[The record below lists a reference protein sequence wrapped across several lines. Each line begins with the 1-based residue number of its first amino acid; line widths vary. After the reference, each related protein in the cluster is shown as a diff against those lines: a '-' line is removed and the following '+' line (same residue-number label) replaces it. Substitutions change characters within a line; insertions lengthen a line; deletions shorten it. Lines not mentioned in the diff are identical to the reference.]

1 LSKAKPFAFSPVLYY
16 DIQSLKE
23 HFMAEKKGF
32 FRRHKKLILFF
43 LVIAVIAV
51 IIIFNLQSQR
61 EKSIKVSVEK
71 IKKQNLTSIISA
83 SGEVKPKKNVNISSQ
98 IAGRVVILGV
108 EEGQQVKSGDF
119 LLKLESTQY
128 EANADRDKARIQYLR
143 ADLIRAEAV
152 KNRDDAFYKRQ
163 IKLFDAELISTEA
176 LESAKAD
183 YEISKANCDAINFQI
198 KQAQASL
205 ESTLDILKKTE
216 YYAPIDGIITSLQ
229 VEEGETALV
238 GTMNN
243 PGTILMTIADLSVM
257 EVEVEVDETDVV
269 GVKIGQQS
277 EVKIDAYPED
287 IIIGTVTEVGSSA
300 LQTVTT
306 ADESK
311 DFKVVVTLENPPA
324 DLKPGLSASADI
336 ITAKKEDVL
345 AVPISALVLRDKTED
360 DQSSEKEQEEGVYI
374 VEESRV
380 KFKPIKK
387 GIMGEL
393 MIEITSGLEEGQDVV
408 VGPYSALRLLKDD
421 TLIKAEEK
429 KEE

>member
-1 LSKAKPFAFSPVLYY
+1 
-16 DIQSLKE
+16 
-23 HFMAEKKGF
+23 MAEKKGF
-32 FRRHKKLILFF
+32 FRRQKKPILFF

-71 IKKQNLTSIISA
+71 VKRQDLTSVISA

-98 IAGRVVILGV
+98 IAGRVIKIGV
-108 EEGQQVKSGDF
+108 EEGQQVKAGDF

-128 EANADRDKARIQYLR
+128 EANADGDRARIQSLR
-143 ADLIRAEAV
+143 ADMIRGEAV
-152 KNRDDAFYKRQ
+152 KNRDDGFYKRQ
-163 IKLFDAELISTEA
+163 IKLFDAELISTET
-176 LESAKAD
+176 LESAKAN
-183 YEISKANCDAINFQI
+183 YEISKANCNAILFQI

-205 ESTLDILKKTE
+205 QSTLDILKKTE
-216 YYAPIDGIITSLQ
+216 YYAPIEGIITSLR

-243 PGTILMTIADLSVM
+243 PGTVLMTIADLSVM

-269 GVKIGQQS
+269 GVKIGQKS
-277 EVKIDAYPED
+277 EVKIDAYPDD
-287 IIIGTVTEVGSSA
+287 IITGTVTKVGSSA
-300 LQTVTT
+300 LQTVTS

-324 DLKPGLSASADI
+324 NLKPGLSASADI
-336 ITAKKEDVL
+336 IIAKKENVL
-345 AVPISALVLRDKTED
+345 AVPISALALRDKTGD
-360 DQSSEKEQEEGVYI
+360 NQNSEKEQEEGVYI

-380 KFKPIKK
+380 KFMPIKK

-429 KEE
+429 KEG

>member
-1 LSKAKPFAFSPVLYY
+1 
-16 DIQSLKE
+16 
-23 HFMAEKKGF
+23 MAEKKGF
-32 FRRHKKLILFF
+32 FRRNKKVILFF

-61 EKSIKVSVEK
+61 EKSIKVTVEK
-71 IKKQNLTSIISA
+71 VKKQNLTSVISA

-98 IAGRVVILGV
+98 IAGRVILLGV
-108 EEGQQVKSGDF
+108 EEGQQVKAGDF

-128 EANADRDKARIQYLR
+128 EANADRDRARIQSLR

-163 IKLFDAELISTEA
+163 IKLFEAQLISTEA
-176 LESAKAD
+176 LESAKAN
-183 YEISKANCDAINFQI
+183 YEISKANYDAINFQI

-205 ESTLDILKKTE
+205 QSTLDILKKTE

-269 GVKIGQQS
+269 GVKTGQRS

-287 IIIGTVTEVGSSA
+287 IIIGIVTEVGSSA
-300 LQTVTT
+300 LQTLSA

-311 DFKVVVTLENPPA
+311 DFKVVVTLDNPPA

-345 AVPISALVLRDKTED
+345 AIPISALVLRDKTED
-360 DQSSEKEQEEGVYI
+360 DQNTEREQEEGVYI
-374 VEESRV
+374 VVENRV
-380 KFKPIKK
+380 KFQPIKK

-393 MIEITSGLEEGQDVV
+393 MIEITSGLDEGQDVV
-408 VGPYSALRLLKDD
+408 VGPYSALRLLKEDA
-421 TLIKAEEK
+421 LIKAEEK